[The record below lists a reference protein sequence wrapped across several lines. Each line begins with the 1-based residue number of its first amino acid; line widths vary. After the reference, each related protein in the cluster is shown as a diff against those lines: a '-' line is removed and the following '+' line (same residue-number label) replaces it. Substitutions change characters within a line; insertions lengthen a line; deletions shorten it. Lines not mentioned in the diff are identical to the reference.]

1 MFRDLK
7 LEAADTELIFYFSFV
22 GSSRGRG
29 SRATGWLADQ
39 IEKDNFDGMKS
50 LALVGGIKGWAGAG
64 GEYVEWMDEY
74 DEKVWKKE

>member
-1 MFRDLK
+1 M
-7 LEAADTELIFYFSFV
+7 ADTKLVV

-39 IEKDNFDGMKS
+39 IEQDHDGNAEMKS